1 MATQTALTPD
11 NCIDDYA
18 LARIDYRVGR
28 LVEAFHLDEHT
39 AEDLRQD
46 MIVELLEASSRYDPA
61 RSRRNTFITRVLD
74 RHYLH
79 LARGLANRQK
89 HEALHPT
96 PISVLEHFQ
105 PAGND
110 VRRGERSACERSEL
124 AMDLSELIDG
134 LPAQL
139 RRICEELQVFTPAEV
154 AKRLRLHRSTVYRA
168 MDDIRQHFVAA
179 GLDGV
184 A

>member
-18 LARIDYRVGR
+18 RARIDYRVGR

-46 MIVELLEASSRYDPA
+46 MIVELLEASARYDPV
-61 RSRRNTFITRVLD
+61 RSKRNTFITRVLD
-74 RHYLH
+74 RFYLH

-96 PISVLEHFQ
+96 PMSVLEDFHP
-105 PAGND
+105 PAND
-110 VRRGERSACERSEL
+110 VRRGERSLCDRTAL
-124 AMDLSELIDG
+124 AIDLSELIDG

-168 MDDIRQHFVAA
+168 MADIRRRFVEA